1 MPLGA
6 KSAASG
12 DADFMPRMIQLF
24 TPSRKAHRLLHATEC
39 NSKELSGV
47 HLVEEFTPPPIR
59 ASVLRMKIDCER
71 EFEDAAQARQ
81 GSFGEG
87 LTGTFKSIINNP
99 VLPSEFDFFARS
111 SQRAQ
116 PDVYSPATS
125 KCEGSA

>member
-1 MPLGA
+1 MLR
-6 KSAASG
+6 SAQVG
-12 DADFMPRMIQLF
+12 VIFN
-24 TPSRKAHRLLHATEC
+24 
-39 NSKELSGV
+39 NSKELSAV
-47 HLVEEFTPPPIR
+47 HLVEEFTLPPIR

-71 EFEDAAQARQ
+71 EFEDAAEAQQ

-111 SQRAQ
+111 SRRAQ